1 MFGYWES
8 EWKERKKKLGFECY
22 GKKDKPLFYSLF
34 GWRGE
39 GGGVD
44 GSRVE
49 LTKNKLILC

>member
-1 MFGYWES
+1 MKRE
-8 EWKERKKKLGFECY
+8 KKKLGFECY